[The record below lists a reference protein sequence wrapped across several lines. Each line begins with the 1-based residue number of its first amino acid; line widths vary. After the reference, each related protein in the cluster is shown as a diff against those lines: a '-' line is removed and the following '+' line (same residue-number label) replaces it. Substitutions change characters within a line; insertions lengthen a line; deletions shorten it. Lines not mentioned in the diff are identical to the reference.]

1 MDETVFYVH
10 GNKKQY
16 FDWKECGFQF
26 FVPQGALS
34 ATETCSVA
42 VKARISGRFTLP
54 EGTELVSALY
64 AISAERK
71 FRKDAKIEIEHCLL
85 LESETQTKLLH
96 FINAHQTGPGT
107 PYIFN
112 IQKGGE
118 FPLKNSYAA
127 LCQSEF
133 SIIGIVTEVPG
144 SSSSEGQGSS
154 PSEGQGSSNQPSDV
168 PVEVCAGAD
177 NESDRLPVEDDINES
192 PNVDAKEKNHNQ
204 GKVFNSLYSVCYDV
218 IIFYCHH

>member
-16 FDWKECGFQF
+16 FDWKECGCRF

-34 ATETCSVA
+34 PTETCSVA
-42 VKARISGRFTLP
+42 VKALIGGRFILP
-54 EGTELVSALY
+54 EGTEIVSALY

-71 FRKDAKIEIEHCLL
+71 FQKEMKIEIEHCLL

-96 FINAHQTGPGT
+96 FVNAHQTEPGT
-107 PYIFN
+107 PYIFH

-118 FPLKNSYAA
+118 FRLNDSYAA

-133 SIIGIVTEVPG
+133 SIIGLVTEVPG

-154 PSEGQGSSNQPSDV
+154 SSEGQGSSNQSSDV
-168 PVEVCAGAD
+168 PVEVCVGAD
-177 NESDRLPVEDDINES
+177 NKSDRLPVKDDTNES
-192 PNVDAKEKNHNQ
+192 PNVDARDKNHNEGMESIQ
-204 GKVFNSLYSVCYDV
+204 LFV
-218 IIFYCHH
+218 